1 MLPMSAMQMI
11 KNSRGQ
17 SKNRQKRC
25 IGFNTVEDKTK
36 WQITLTKALSP
47 EFQSNMEDDENL

>member
-1 MLPMSAMQMI
+1 MQMI

-25 IGFNTVEDKTK
+25 IGFSTVEDKTK
-36 WQITLTKALSP
+36 WQKTLTKALSP